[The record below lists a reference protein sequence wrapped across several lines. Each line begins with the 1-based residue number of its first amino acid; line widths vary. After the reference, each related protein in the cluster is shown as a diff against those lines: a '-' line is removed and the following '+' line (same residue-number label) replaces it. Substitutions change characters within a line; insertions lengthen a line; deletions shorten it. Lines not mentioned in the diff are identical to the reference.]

1 VYGGGSI
8 GSGRVAVVVEGVGG
22 AALGPGLKLE
32 WRVSGERREAP
43 WHEPPAVQRWVKSGP

>member
-1 VYGGGSI
+1 VYDGGSI
-8 GSGRVAVVVEGVGG
+8 GSGGVAVVVQGVGG